1 MDNQNYEN
9 MLIGKPYISDDYC
22 QNLMLEAK
30 RRLYKFNN
38 FDFQG
43 DDWKQRLDE
52 LIIDVLGSAGE
63 NITVLPPFHC
73 DFGKNIKVGKNF
85 FANYNLTVLDVA
97 EVVIG
102 DNVFIAPNVSIY
114 TAGHPIHP
122 KSRNS
127 MYEYGIPITIGD
139 NCWIGGSVVICPGV
153 NIGSGTVI
161 GAGSVVTC
169 DIPDNVVAAGNP
181 CRVLRQ
187 ITDDDMKYYFK
198 KREFSIEEMKKILD

>member
-1 MDNQNYEN
+1 MKNQNFEN
-9 MLIGKPYISDDYC
+9 MLMGKPYISDDYC
-22 QNLMLEAK
+22 QELMLDAK
-30 RRLYKFNN
+30 RKLYKFNN

-52 LIIDVLGSAGE
+52 LIIDVLDSVGE

-85 FANYNLTVLDVA
+85 FANYNLTILDVA
-97 EVVIG
+97 EVIIG

-122 KSRNS
+122 KARNS

-139 NCWIGGSVVICPGV
+139 DCWIGGSVVICPGV
-153 NIGSGTVI
+153 NIGKGTVI

-169 DIPDNVVAAGNP
+169 DIPENVVAAGNP
-181 CRVLRQ
+181 CRVLRK
-187 ITDDDMKYYFK
+187 ITDDDIKYYFK
-198 KREFSIEEMKKILD
+198 KREFSVEEMKKISG

>member
-1 MDNQNYEN
+1 MKNQNFEN
-9 MLIGKPYISDDYC
+9 MLMGKPYISDDYC
-22 QNLMLEAK
+22 QELMLDAK
-30 RRLYKFNN
+30 RKLYKFNN

-52 LIIDVLGSAGE
+52 LIIDVLDSVGE

-85 FANYNLTVLDVA
+85 FANYNLTILDVA
-97 EVVIG
+97 EVIIG

-122 KSRNS
+122 KARNS

-139 NCWIGGSVVICPGV
+139 DCWIGGSVLICPGV
-153 NIGSGTVI
+153 NIGKGTVI

-169 DIPDNVVAAGNP
+169 DIPENVVAAGNP
-181 CRVLRQ
+181 CRVLRK
-187 ITDDDMKYYFK
+187 ITDDDIKYYFK
-198 KREFSIEEMKKILD
+198 KREFSVEEMKKISG